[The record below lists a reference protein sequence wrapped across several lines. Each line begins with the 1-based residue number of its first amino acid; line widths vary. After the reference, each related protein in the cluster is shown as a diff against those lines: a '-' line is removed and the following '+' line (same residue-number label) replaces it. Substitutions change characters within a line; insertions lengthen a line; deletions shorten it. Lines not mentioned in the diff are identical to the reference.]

1 MWGDR
6 RWPPRASLVK
16 TVRVGKKRS
25 FARGLLLTIVTFGIY
40 GLYWS
45 YKAPHEVYR
54 QFDLEDEGRDEGVVW
69 LILGLLIP
77 FLIIVYYWKAIDNLR
92 YIRTRLGLA
101 DRLKPGTFVALF
113 VGPNVVLVLL
123 YLVLVLPLIA
133 ATPDA
138 AESASGGA
146 FVGIFL
152 ALLIGALVG
161 LVLTA
166 AGFAM
171 FQRDINEVWDAWL
184 ARMRELTA
192 PPPAPPA
199 WGAPAPGLP
208 AWTGAAPPPP
218 ASPGWDR
225 PDGPQVLPR

>member
-1 MWGDR
+1 M
-6 RWPPRASLVK
+6 VK

-123 YLVLVLPLIA
+123 YLIVVLPFVA
-133 ATPDA
+133 VDAGATEETASDA
-138 AESASGGA
+138 L
-146 FVGIFL
+146 FPILMV
-152 ALLIGALVG
+152 LLVGALVG

-171 FQRDINEVWDAWL
+171 FQRDINEVWDAW
-184 ARMRELTA
+184 ATRMRELTT

-199 WGAPAPGLP
+199 WGAPASGPP
-208 AWTGAAPPPP
+208 AWTGASPPPP
-218 ASPGWDR
+218 AAPRWDR
-225 PDGPQVLPR
+225 PEGPQVLPR